1 MVGTPGALL
10 YLPDRHME
18 MRATLYRIEDDAEI
32 MFLSRARVI
41 KAGHGGIL
49 FGGVDRR
56 FRGVKSKG
64 DEYRQSW
71 WCVPMTK
78 VVLPPSQ
85 DGYTHARSPRVIKPV
100 LSPGPAV
107 VVAIECTEATNH
119 VHPTILRMP
128 TWYSK
133 TAFEE
138 MVLDLTPDDY
148 VIVTAGDRVSVNE
161 RASGQLVY
169 AGIGPVEII
178 KSSAPF

>member
-1 MVGTPGALL
+1 MFCNVFVLRYLGNVITRDEPRFMVGTPGALL
-10 YLPDRHME
+10 YLADRRME

-49 FGGVDRR
+49 FGGVDLR

-85 DGYTHARSPRVIKPV
+85 
-100 LSPGPAV
+100 
-107 VVAIECTEATNH
+107 EAAQAEG
-119 VHPTILRMP
+119 LR
-128 TWYSK
+128 
-133 TAFEE
+133 
-138 MVLDLTPDDY
+138 
-148 VIVTAGDRVSVNE
+148 
-161 RASGQLVY
+161 
-169 AGIGPVEII
+169 
-178 KSSAPF
+178 